1 MSILLTSYKIGNLDL
16 KNRIV
21 MAPLTRGR
29 SDNPGNLATALTA
42 EYYKQRASAGLIIS
56 EGSQISKMGVGYAN
70 TPGIYSTEQIEAWK
84 QVTKAVHNEGG
95 KIFIQLWHVG
105 RLSHPD
111 FLDGLLPWAP
121 SAIPLNYMARTPDG
135 PKPAPDPHEMTTD
148 EIKVVVREFKDAA
161 ANAIQAGFDG
171 VEIHASNGYLIHQF
185 IAPCSNVRTDD
196 YGGNIENRCRI
207 LIEII
212 DEMKTV
218 IPENRIGVRLNPSY
232 HNDHDMVI
240 SEDTI
245 PTFDFLINKLNDYD
259 LAYLHL
265 SEPGKRASESPYAE
279 MNIAK
284 RYRPVYKGVL
294 MINRGFTFESGN
306 MVIEEGLADLV
317 AFGVPF
323 IANPDLVNRFKN
335 NLPLA
340 VAEHSTYYST
350 GAKGYTDY
358 PMAD

>member
-1 MSILLTSYKIGNLDL
+1 MSILLTSYKLGGMEL

-42 EYYKQRASAGLIIS
+42 EYYKQRANAGLIIS

-70 TPGIYSTEQIEAWK
+70 TPGIYSEAQTEAWK
-84 QVTKAVHNEGG
+84 RVTKAVHDGGG
-95 KIFIQLWHVG
+95 KIFVQLWHVG

-111 FLDGLLPWAP
+111 FLNAALPWAP
-121 SAIPLNYMARTPDG
+121 SAVPLNYMARTPDG
-135 PKPAPDPHEMTTD
+135 PKPAPSPHEMTID
-148 EIKVVVREFKDAA
+148 EIKVVVEEFKHAA

-185 IAPCSNVRTDD
+185 IAPCSNVRTDN
-196 YGGNIENRCRI
+196 YGGSIENRSRF
-207 LIEII
+207 LLEII

-218 IPENRIGVRLNPSY
+218 MPENRIGVRLNPSY
-232 HNDHDMVI
+232 HKDHGMVI
-240 SEDTI
+240 TEDTI
-245 PTFDFLINKLNDYD
+245 TTFDYLINKLNGYK

-265 SEPGKRASESPYAE
+265 SEPGRKASESPYAE

-284 RYRPVYKGVL
+284 RYRPIYKGNL

-306 MVIEEGLADLV
+306 KVIDDGLADLV

-323 IANPDLVNRFKN
+323 IANPDLVKRFEK

-340 VAEHSTYYST
+340 VADPATYYST
-350 GAKGYTDY
+350 GARGYTDY
-358 PMAD
+358 PKVD